1 MPLFTFEGRSPTV
14 DPGAFIA
21 PTATLVGDVRVEAGA
36 SVWFNAVLRGDFAPI
51 IVREGANV
59 QDCCVLHA
67 PPGIPVDVGP
77 GATVAHGCVIHG
89 VHIGAEAVI
98 ANHST
103 VLDGA
108 VIGSRSLI
116 AAHSLVVG
124 GTKIPDEV
132 VAAGAPAKVKGPVAG
147 TGAQMW
153 VDTNP
158 GAYQDLARRYLA
170 GLTEVLAPRKSRVAA
185 RCARSCGRSR
195 WRRRAPSRRAARPSC
210 PRRSPGR

>member
-1 MPLFTFEGRSPTV
+1 MPLYSFEGRSPTV

-21 PTATLVGDVRVEAGA
+21 PTATLVGDVHVEAGA
-36 SVWFNAVLRGDFAPI
+36 SVWFNAVLRADFAPI

-77 GATVAHGCVIHG
+77 GATIAHGCVVHG
-89 VHIGAEAVI
+89 VHIGPQAVL
-98 ANHST
+98 ANHCT

-108 VIGSRSLI
+108 VIGARSLI

-132 VAAGAPAKVKGPVAG
+132 MVTGAPAKVRGPIAG
-147 TGAQMW
+147 TGAEVW
-153 VDTNP
+153 VNGNP
-158 GAYQDLARRYLA
+158 GAYQDLARRYMS
-170 GLTEVLAPRKSRVAA
+170 GLEPVAEA
-185 RCARSCGRSR
+185 
-195 WRRRAPSRRAARPSC
+195 
-210 PRRSPGR
+210 